1 MKLIVGLGNPGSK
14 YAHTRHNVGWEVIDR
29 LADKLD
35 VRVITNRSH
44 GLTGQCFYGG
54 EKLLLIKPLTYMNL
68 SGECVG
74 PLMDYYKLEPEDV
87 IVICDDVNLPLGQLR
102 VRGKGSPGGHNGLEN
117 IIYHLQSQDFPRIRC
132 GVGPQPLQM
141 DLVDFV
147 LSHFTAEE
155 DKLLI
160 PAEEKAAEAALC
172 LIQDGLPAAMNQ
184 FNQRIKTDGKEL

>member
-74 PLMDYYKLEPEDV
+74 PLM
-87 IVICDDVNLPLGQLR
+87 Q
-102 VRGKGSPGGHNGLEN
+102 
-117 IIYHLQSQDFPRIRC
+117 
-132 GVGPQPLQM
+132 
-141 DLVDFV
+141 
-147 LSHFTAEE
+147 T
-155 DKLLI
+155 LLLD
-160 PAEEKAAEAALC
+160 AS
-172 LIQDGLPAAMNQ
+172 
-184 FNQRIKTDGKEL
+184 